1 MWKVL
6 KKFWTEF
13 DMKLMASDEL
23 LLIRRLKIMSMGL
36 MDQLP
41 EQYPDDL
48 VKVPIRTLATALGIP
63 RSKIRLRIVDFHSK
77 RRTSTVSDDPVIIE
91 KIKDYCELTE
101 NSTQVHQKVFIFG

>member
-13 DMKLMASDEL
+13 DVKLMASDEL

-63 RSKIRLRIVDFHSK
+63 SSKIRLKGLFLTRSIIIAHLFYSFISFTSK
-77 RRTSTVSDDPVIIE
+77 FS
-91 KIKDYCELTE
+91 
-101 NSTQVHQKVFIFG
+101 

>member
-13 DMKLMASDEL
+13 DQKFMASDEL
-23 LLIRRLKIMSMGL
+23 LLVRRLKLMSMGL

-48 VKVPIRTLATALGIP
+48 VEVPVRTLAMALGIP
-63 RSKIRLRIVDFHSK
+63 RSKIRIRIFDFHSK

-91 KIKDYCELTE
+91 KIKNYCELTE
-101 NSTQVHQKVFIFG
+101 NSTQVHQKVYIFG